1 MPIIIMLTLAAIATA
16 CARKGGIE
24 YFQFWNERIRIN
36 FDFGTTGS
44 RIFILE
50 RQSQI

>member
-44 RIFILE
+44 RNFILE
-50 RQSQI
+50 RPSQI